1 MWCPRPASLLW
12 LLATLMEICIVAQQ
26 GAIRTIPP
34 YLDSDMQ
41 SRFFDFGGDT
51 IIRADQYIRLTSDRQ
66 SQEGWLFSRL
76 PLTATNWEI
85 EVEFKIHG
93 QGNLH
98 GDGMA
103 IWLTKQRAQTGPVF
117 GSVDRFEGLGI
128 FIDTYKNQRPGVVFP
143 YVMAMAGNASVTY
156 DKDHDGKENEIGG
169 CSARG
174 IRSAS
179 VPTKIRL
186 TYFAEKSLTVALQ
199 YKAENEWTECFETT
213 SPVPLPSVSYLGFS
227 AETGELS
234 DNHDIIA
241 VETNNKY
248 INKYSSSSDQQA
260 GGGGGTTGND
270 GDDGAVGKGKK
281 KGGGRQFRQEK
292 EKGSWKWFF
301 FKLVVFGMVVG
312 GAYVGWTM
320 WRASQRGRF

>member
-1 MWCPRPASLLW
+1 
-12 LLATLMEICIVAQQ
+12 
-26 GAIRTIPP
+26 
-34 YLDSDMQ
+34 MQ

-51 IIRADQYIRLTSDRQ
+51 IIRADQYVRLTSDRQ

-143 YVMAMAGNASVTY
+143 YVMAMLGNSSVTY
-156 DKDHDGKENEIGG
+156 DKEHDGKENEIGG

-174 IRSAS
+174 IRAS
-179 VPTKIRL
+179 STPTRIRL

-199 YKAENEWTECFETT
+199 YKAENEWTECFETGPLT
-213 SPVPLPSVSYLGFS
+213 LPSVAYLGFS

-234 DNHDIIA
+234 DNHDIIS
-241 VETNNKY
+241 VETKNKY
-248 INKYSSSSDQQA
+248 INKYTEQA
-260 GGGGGTTGND
+260 GSTTSDTDAGR
-270 GDDGAVGKGKK
+270 GLGRGKQFN
-281 KGGGRQFRQEK
+281 RQK
-292 EKGSWKWFF
+292 ESGSWRWFF
-301 FKLVVFGMVVG
+301 FKVIMFGIV
-312 GAYVGWTM
+312 
-320 WRASQRGRF
+320 